1 MTRQITKSYWAC
13 VSIYY
18 LLLFKHNSLPSFRQK
33 SLRLSFEDTKR
44 EQDDSADYQIFAIFT
59 MQGINFQPSITNT
72 LVTRRLKKM
81 TTFCIL
87 ALLIR
92 LRKKKNKWVS
102 EITST
107 TLKHS
112 NIITA
117 TSTTD
122 ICSCVLSLISYA
134 RGTFFSLVKMS
145 LMAWQYIPYY
155 M

>member
-1 MTRQITKSYWAC
+1 M
-13 VSIYY
+13 SIYY

-59 MQGINFQPSITNT
+59 MQGIKYQPSITNT

-92 LRKKKNKWVS
+92 LRKKKKINECRKLLVRHQS
-102 EITST
+102 
-107 TLKHS
+107 
-112 NIITA
+112 TA
-117 TSTTD
+117 T
-122 ICSCVLSLISYA
+122 LLLLLPQLIFA
-134 RGTFFSLVKMS
+134 HAFCH
-145 LMAWQYIPYY
+145 
-155 M
+155 